1 MIWDR
6 IPKSTYLSFSQLQLG
21 DYVVANCNIG
31 KKANILIFE
40 KLDMISGKYCLNGRQ
55 KLNEKRLSASKYYN
69 LETTKKHRKI
79 GCGSANTKED
89 ENNDKGECYEAG
101 AL

>member
-6 IPKSTYLSFSQLQLG
+6 IPKSTYPSFSQLQLG
-21 DYVVANCNIG
+21 DYVANCNIG
-31 KKANILIFE
+31 KEANILIFE

-55 KLNEKRLSASKYYN
+55 KLNEKGLSASKYCN
-69 LETTKKHRKI
+69 LETTKKHKKAGR
-79 GCGSANTKED
+79 GSAKTKED
-89 ENNDKGECYEAG
+89 ENDKGECYEAG